1 MKDYKLSQGGEPAG
15 PPPPRPTHSS
25 HRILVVDEDSDL
37 RRLYAEALAGL
48 GFCVDAAKDGASGWK
63 ALKANR
69 YHLLI
74 TEHEMP
80 NLTGIELVK
89 MLRGARM
96 ALPVVM
102 AAGRMPTHELAR
114 NPSLQ
119 LAATLLKPFAVEEL
133 LDTVKNVLRA
143 TDSPFEQLEP
153 MPVPG
158 KASRQPMVSRCE
170 DFNPHSRI
178 QLTIKHPDTGLAEDV
193 KISHRG
199 NPQKRRSVRHP
210 YLQVMLANQPNK
222 ALTFGDLI
230 KSGCQV
236 CGKRPAMAI
245 IRLAAKAR
253 LILFQG
259 HRPFK
264 AS

>member
-1 MKDYKLSQGGEPAG
+1 MKQNRTTHAGEPG
-15 PPPPRPTHSS
+15 STPLRSQTDPP
-25 HRILVVDEDSDL
+25 HRILVVDEDRDL
-37 RRLYAEALAGL
+37 RQLYAEALAGPAYH
-48 GFCVDAAKDGASGWK
+48 VDAAEDGATAWE
-63 ALKANR
+63 ALKTNR

-74 TEHEMP
+74 TEHAIP
-80 NLTGIELVK
+80 HVTGVELVK
-89 MLRGARM
+89 MLRAARM

-102 AAGRMPTHELAR
+102 AAGRLPAQELAR

-119 LAATLLKPFAVEEL
+119 LAATLSKPFAVEAL
-133 LDTVKNVLRA
+133 LDTVKNVLRV
-143 TDSPFEQLEP
+143 TDPAPEQLEP

-170 DFNPHSRI
+170 DFDPHSRI
-178 QLTIKHPDTGLAEDV
+178 QLTIKHPDAVLAEDV

-199 NPQKRRSVRHP
+199 NLQERRIGHLP
-210 YLQVMLANQPNK
+210 YLQVMLANQQNK
-222 ALTFGDLI
+222 ALTFGDLS
-230 KSGCQV
+230 KGGCQV
-236 CGKRPAMAI
+236 CGKRPAIAI
-245 IRLAAKAR
+245 IAAAKAR